1 MDVLKQ
7 ARLQAKNLRLE
18 VAALG
23 APVPLTD
30 DQALALA
37 ARANGFDSWQAMVQS
52 HRNRYFHTRHTAY
65 LPNTIELVRALS
77 VRRAAI
83 EDLADMEARMAG
95 ASEQWS
101 GQWVVAQAAERA
113 LRQARTAVQEGVAI
127 HPDLMD
133 AVVAGVSGDL
143 VELWRVESDAK
154 QSLLHGFGNDAYL
167 QSRGLPYQALS
178 VQSAAQAEQYHAA
191 YLRWRLAA
199 MSVAL
204 CAVCDRKEGLSFA
217 DMLSGW
223 ESQEVFAYAGAL
235 VLNQLGNLA
244 TMDVPAL
251 THLRSVGKTVLLN
264 VQASGCMEP
273 SLLSFGSMALP
284 NANALVSRLLER
296 FPEIVFWHAW
306 VELKPMLAEGIDD
319 IIP

>member
-23 APVPLTD
+23 APVPLTEE
-30 DQALALA
+30 QALALA
-37 ARANGFDSWQAMVQS
+37 ARANGYDSWRALVQS
-52 HRNRYFHTRHTAY
+52 HRNRYFHTRHVPY

-83 EDLADMEARMAG
+83 EDLADMESRV
-95 ASEQWS
+95 ASTTVQWS

-113 LRQARTAVQEGVAI
+113 LRQARTAVQEGAPI
-127 HPDLMD
+127 HPDLLN
-133 AVVAGVSGDL
+133 AVVAGVTSDL
-143 VELWRVESDAK
+143 VELWRVESEAK
-154 QSLLHGFGNDAYL
+154 RSLVHGFGDEAYL
-167 QSRGLPYQALS
+167 QSRATPYQALTLQTP
-178 VQSAAQAEQYHAA
+178 VQAEQYHAA
-191 YLRWRLAA
+191 YLRWRLSTL
-199 MSVAL
+199 SVAL
-204 CAVCDRKEGLSFA
+204 CAVCERKGGLSFA

-223 ESQEVFAYAGAL
+223 ESQDVFAYAGAL
-235 VLNQLGNLA
+235 VLNQLEHLA
-244 TMDVPAL
+244 TLDAQAL
-251 THLRSVGKTVLLN
+251 AHVRTVGKTILLN

-284 NANALVSRLLER
+284 DANVLVGRLLER

-306 VELKPMLAEGIDD
+306 VELKPVLAEGLDD
-319 IIP
+319 IIF

>member
-23 APVPLTD
+23 APVPLTEE
-30 DQALALA
+30 QALALA
-37 ARANGFDSWQAMVQS
+37 ARANGFDSWQAMMQS
-52 HRNRYFHTRHTAY
+52 HRNRYFHTRHLPY

-77 VRRAAI
+77 VRRSAI
-83 EDLADMEARMAG
+83 EDLADMEARVSGSM
-95 ASEQWS
+95 EHWS

-113 LRQARTAVQEGVAI
+113 LRQARTAVQEGVVL

-143 VELWRVESDAK
+143 VELWRVESEAK

-167 QSRGLPYQALS
+167 QNRATPYQALT
-178 VQSAAQAEQYHAA
+178 VQTPAQAEQYHAA
-191 YLRWRLAA
+191 YLRWRLATL
-199 MSVAL
+199 SVAL
-204 CAVCDRKEGLSFA
+204 CAVCDRKGGLSFA

-235 VLNQLGNLA
+235 VLNQLENLA
-244 TMDVPAL
+244 TREAPAL
-251 THLRSVGKTVLLN
+251 AHLRSVGKTVLLN

-273 SLLSFGSMALP
+273 CLLSFGSMALP
-284 NANALVSRLLER
+284 DANLLVSRLLER

-306 VELKPMLAEGIDD
+306 VELKPVLAEGIDD
-319 IIP
+319 IIL